1 MKIEVK
7 KSPYTSKLGGDID
20 ITFSTDDGWL
30 FNTVANISVKDLRQ
44 LKRKIR
50 RYLSEVREKDKPYF
64 GVKIFKGKYPDRNG
78 RDIELSVCTNAN
90 YWVGLPN
97 MNI

>member
-7 KSPYTSKLGGDID
+7 KSSYTSKLGGDID

-50 RYLSEVREKDKPYF
+50 RYLNEIREE
-64 GVKIFKGKYPDRNG
+64 R
-78 RDIELSVCTNAN
+78 
-90 YWVGLPN
+90 
-97 MNI
+97 

>member
-20 ITFSTDDGWL
+20 IIFSTDDGWV
-30 FNTVANISVKDLRQ
+30 FNTVANISRKDLRK

-50 RYLSEVREKDKPYF
+50 RYLNEEKEEST
-64 GVKIFKGKYPDRNG
+64 DRD
-78 RDIELSVCTNAN
+78 RK
-90 YWVGLPN
+90 
-97 MNI
+97 

>member
-7 KSPYTSKLGGDID
+7 KSPTSKLGGDID

-50 RYLSEVREKDKPYF
+50 RYLSEVREE
-64 GVKIFKGKYPDRNG
+64 R
-78 RDIELSVCTNAN
+78 
-90 YWVGLPN
+90 
-97 MNI
+97 

>member
-1 MKIEVK
+1 MRIEVK

-20 ITFSTDDGWL
+20 ITLSTDEGWL

-50 RYLSEVREKDKPYF
+50 RYLSEVREE
-64 GVKIFKGKYPDRNG
+64 R
-78 RDIELSVCTNAN
+78 
-90 YWVGLPN
+90 
-97 MNI
+97 

>member
-20 ITFSTDDGWL
+20 ITFSTDDGGL

-50 RYLSEVREKDKPYF
+50 RYLSEVREE
-64 GVKIFKGKYPDRNG
+64 R
-78 RDIELSVCTNAN
+78 
-90 YWVGLPN
+90 
-97 MNI
+97 

>member
-7 KSPYTSKLGGDID
+7 KSSYTSKLGGDID

-50 RYLSEVREKDKPYF
+50 KYLNEVREE
-64 GVKIFKGKYPDRNG
+64 R
-78 RDIELSVCTNAN
+78 
-90 YWVGLPN
+90 
-97 MNI
+97 

>member
-20 ITFSTDDGWL
+20 ITFSMDDGWL
-30 FNTVANISVKDLRQ
+30 FNIVANISVKDLRQ

-50 RYLSEVREKDKPYF
+50 RYLSEVREE
-64 GVKIFKGKYPDRNG
+64 R
-78 RDIELSVCTNAN
+78 
-90 YWVGLPN
+90 
-97 MNI
+97 